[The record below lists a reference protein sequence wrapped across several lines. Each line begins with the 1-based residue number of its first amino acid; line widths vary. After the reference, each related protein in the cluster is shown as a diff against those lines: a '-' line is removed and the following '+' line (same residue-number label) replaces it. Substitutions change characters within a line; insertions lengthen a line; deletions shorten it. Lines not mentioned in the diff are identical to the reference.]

1 MGRSITPSHR
11 IRQFIRKPDSIF
23 HPRHKSYKWILL
35 GNIMIGTFM
44 AVLDATIVNTGLP
57 KIMASFGVGID
68 KAEWVITAY
77 MLAMAVMLPTS
88 GWLADRFGYKR
99 MYFFG
104 LFLFTLGSLLCG
116 LSQDE
121 NMLIISRVIQGLG
134 AGTLQPLGMA
144 IITREFPVHQR
155 GVALGFWGIAAAAS
169 VSFGP
174 TIGGFIIDNFNWSL
188 IFGINVPIGVI
199 AMIFTII
206 IQSEYKHPVKRRF
219 DIIGFISITI
229 FLPLSLYTL
238 SEGNAATN
246 SAGWHAP
253 YILLYTA
260 ISLIALAVFI
270 TAELTAED
278 PIIDLRL
285 LKNHNFGMAAIMM
298 IFFSIGMFGSTF
310 LLPIYLQ
317 SSLGFTALQAGSV
330 FLPVGIIQGFMAPIS
345 GKISDKINPK
355 IPVLI
360 GVALMAFS
368 FYLNSK
374 LSYMSEMKTIMTS
387 LYVRAFGMGLTFT
400 ALSTMSLIGISK
412 EKMAQ
417 ASGISN
423 SIRQLGGSLGVAI
436 LATLLTSRVNFHSQQ
451 YGQVLNSRSEIF
463 QQTAGKVK
471 FYAQHEAGASP
482 TDAAKYSQ
490 TAIAGNLSKQAYIEG
505 INDDFL
511 LAALITLAGGI
522 PIVLMRSK
530 KTGKPGEKTTENIPV
545 NE

>member
-1 MGRSITPSHR
+1 MARSITPSHR
-11 IRQFIRKPDSIF
+11 IRQFIRRPDSVF
-23 HPRHKSYKWILL
+23 HPRHKYYKWILL
-35 GNIMIGTFM
+35 GNIMLGTFM

-88 GWLADRFGYKR
+88 GWIADRFGYKR

-104 LFLFTLGSLLCG
+104 LFLFTLGSMMCG
-116 LSQDE
+116 LSQNE
-121 NMLIISRVIQGLG
+121 NMLIMSRVIQGLG

-144 IITREFPVHQR
+144 IITREFPVNQR

-174 TIGGFIIDNFNWSL
+174 TIGGFIIDNFNWQL
-188 IFGINVPIGVI
+188 IFGINVPIGVL
-199 AMIFTII
+199 AMLFTII
-206 IQSEYKHPVKRRF
+206 IQSEYKHPVRRHF
-219 DIIGFISITI
+219 DLLGFISITI

-253 YILLYTA
+253 YILLYLA
-260 ISLIALAVFI
+260 IALIALAVFI

-317 SSLGFTALQAGSV
+317 TSLGFTALQAGSV

-355 IPVLI
+355 FPVII
-360 GVALMAFS
+360 GVVLMAFS

-374 LSYMSEMKTIMTS
+374 LSYLSEMKAIMNS
-387 LYVRAFGMGLTFT
+387 LYIRAFGMGLTFT
-400 ALSTMSLIGISK
+400 ALSTMSLIGIPR

-436 LATLLTSRVNFHSQQ
+436 LATLLTTRVNFHSQQ
-451 YGQVLNSRSEIF
+451 YGQVMNTRSEAF
-463 QQTAGKVK
+463 QQTAGRIRT
-471 FYAQHEAGASP
+471 YAQHDAGASP
-482 TDAAKYSQ
+482 SDAARYSQ
-490 TAIAGNLSKQAYIEG
+490 TAVVTNIGKQAYIEG
-505 INDDFL
+505 INDDFM
-511 LAALITLAGGI
+511 LAAIITLAGGI
-522 PIVLMRSK
+522 PILLMRSK
-530 KTGKPGEKTTENIPV
+530 KTGKTSDKPTEKLAV